1 MATKINQSDIKQIN
15 QLYYQCHNYSQVA
28 REMGISPS
36 TVKKYVQVNYKPVD
50 ESKIKHIAIADVPRT
65 FNAEIFHKIA
75 DIDILCLTDE
85 EKKEMNYMKEW
96 EIEI

>member
-1 MATKINQSDIKQIN
+1 
-15 QLYYQCHNYSQVA
+15 
-28 REMGISPS
+28 MGISPS

-50 ESKIKHIAIADVPRT
+50 KSKIKHIAIADVPRT
-65 FNAEIFHKIA
+65 FNAEIFYKIA

-85 EKKEMNYMKEW
+85 EKEELNYMKEW

>member
-1 MATKINQSDIKQIN
+1 
-15 QLYYQCHNYSQVA
+15 
-28 REMGISPS
+28 MGISPS
-36 TVKKYVQVNYKPVD
+36 TVKKYVQADYKPID
-50 ESKIKHIAIADVPRT
+50 ESKIKHIAIADVPRA

-85 EKKEMNYMKEW
+85 EKEELNYMKEW

>member
-15 QLYYQCHNYSQVA
+15 QPYYQRHNYSQVA

-50 ESKIKHIAIADVPRT
+50 ESKIKHIAITDVPRT
-65 FNAEIFHKIA
+65 FNAEIFHRIA

-85 EKKEMNYMKEW
+85 EKEELNYMKEW

>member
-1 MATKINQSDIKQIN
+1 
-15 QLYYQCHNYSQVA
+15 
-28 REMGISPS
+28 MGISPS

-50 ESKIKHIAIADVPRT
+50 ESKIKHIAIVDVPRT

-85 EKKEMNYMKEW
+85 EKEELNYMKEW

>member
-1 MATKINQSDIKQIN
+1 
-15 QLYYQCHNYSQVA
+15 
-28 REMGISPS
+28 MGISPS
-36 TVKKYVQVNYKPVD
+36 TVKKYVQADYKPID
-50 ESKIKHIAIADVPRT
+50 ESTIKHIAIADVPRT

-85 EKKEMNYMKEW
+85 EKEELNYMKEW

>member
-1 MATKINQSDIKQIN
+1 
-15 QLYYQCHNYSQVA
+15 
-28 REMGISPS
+28 MGISPS
-36 TVKKYVQVNYKPVD
+36 TVKKYVQADYKPID
-50 ESKIKHIAIADVPRT
+50 ESKIKHITIADVPRT

-85 EKKEMNYMKEW
+85 EKEELNYMKEW